1 MKPSAEL
8 QQVIYELTDYIT
20 DLGTDVYVK
29 REHFIYEDE
38 DANITVYPPL
48 AWSEEQCSMLQD
60 QISERIADILV
71 ETGYL
76 ILVYVCTPDQ
86 QVQETQREL
95 TKLQKQTEAAQKKLA
110 QAAQLGLLQPEP
122 APADLVPA

>member
-20 DLGTDVYVK
+20 DLDTDVHVK

-38 DANITVYPPL
+38 DVNITVYPPL
-48 AWSEEQCSMLQD
+48 AWSEEQCSMLKD
-60 QISERIADILV
+60 QISERVADILV

-76 ILVYVCTPDQ
+76 VLVYVCTPEQ
-86 QVQETQREL
+86 QVQETQQEL
-95 TKLQKQTEAAQKKLA
+95 AELQKRTDAAQKKLA